1 MLKDFINRNK
11 NKNILFVGVGN
22 LLKRD
27 DGVGVHITRNL
38 KQSDNISKITVEV
51 SIENYIGKINAI
63 NPDILII
70 VDAMNFDKNPGYW
83 NLTPVENIHGYTTNT
98 HNITLDKVA
107 ELFNSKVYILGIQ
120 PENIQFGEGLSQS
133 VKPSTKEIT
142 SQINTFCNKKIDI
155 Y

>member
-1 MLKDFINRNK
+1 MLHDFLNRYK

-27 DGVGVHITRNL
+27 DGVGVY
-38 KQSDNISKITVEV
+38 ISKKLKKRDSISTLTVEV
-51 SIENYIGKINAI
+51 SIENYIGKINAT
-63 NPDILII
+63 NPDILVI
-70 VDAMNFDKNPGYW
+70 VDAMDFNKKPGYW
-83 NLTPVENIHGYTTNT
+83 SLEPVENIHGYTTNT

-133 VKPSTKEIT
+133 VINSAKEIIL
-142 SQINTFCNKKIDI
+142 QINTFCTKKIDI